1 MDVFSKH
8 LWYLISVACFTA
20 YTFILLF
27 DMFGVLQTFQL
38 QKKSHVWKASKQNI
52 SHLSLNRRV
61 LLYYYN
67 YS

>member
-20 YTFILLF
+20 YTFILLL
-27 DMFGVLQTFQL
+27 DMSSELQTFQL
-38 QKKSHVWKASKQNI
+38 QNKSHVWKASKQNI
-52 SHLSLNRRV
+52 SHLSLNKIV

>member
-8 LWYLISVACFTA
+8 LWYLISVDCFTA

-61 LLYYYN
+61 LLYYN